1 MYMCLSCFSYFI
13 YYEYLWLIIIFIG
26 VILYDIFDRDFY
38 NLFFILYISL
48 SGFKIFNVRILGRL
62 KEVIIFMYLFIRKCI
77 G

>member
-1 MYMCLSCFSYFI
+1 MCLSCFSYFI

-48 SGFKIFNVRILGRL
+48 SGFKIFNV
-62 KEVIIFMYLFIRKCI
+62 
-77 G
+77 